1 MDQNVLQLIL
11 RVRDEA
17 SQELQKFSG
26 TLDKMGDNFEK
37 NLGKAG
43 AMSAGILTALGLM
56 TKAALTNAASYE
68 QNRVSLETMLGSAD
82 RAKDLLRELSDFASK
97 TPFELPTVVE
107 GSKQLLGYGIAA
119 NKVMPILDMLGD
131 VAATVGADKF
141 PTLITALGQVQ
152 AKGELSSRQLLQFTN
167 SGVGLGAELQKMF
180 GVTQETMNNMI
191 GDGKIGFTEVTKA
204 LQNMTSQGG
213 MYFQGMENQAKSLN
227 GIIANISDSVGR
239 SIRQLVGID
248 SQGDIREGSLFAVV
262 KDAAE
267 KFLVVLEK
275 VTPVVTDF
283 ITKMMQHKEVVMA
296 IAGALGGLLVLAL
309 IALISAIGGALIVMA
324 EFVIVGAAIGL
335 AVGFIIAHF
344 NEWKAKA
351 IEVIDYI
358 KTIPAA
364 IGEFVKGII
373 NWFIQ
378 LPGSIKQFFLDLF
391 LIDIPFAVGYVAGYL
406 SKAIPDMIAGVGAWF
421 ESLPAR
427 ISQGLISFGNAVK
440 DKVLSIG
447 SFIQEQFSQMPDR
460 INAFISRIPSVMA
473 DVFERAKQAVLD
485 KITGIW
491 KGVTGT
497 LKKIGDMLSGIVSG
511 GGNIVEK
518 IVNAAK
524 AGFTAGQDAYAEG
537 GYVRRTG
544 SALVHQGEFVL
555 SRDMLTGQS
564 AIPAS
569 VAETFNQPINIQ
581 AVMNSEMDLNLLGYR
596 LAWALR
602 NAR

>member
-1 MDQNVLQLIL
+1 MDQNVLQLVL

-26 TLDKMGDNFEK
+26 TLNKMGDNFKE
-37 NLGKAG
+37 NLTKAG
-43 AMSAGILTALGLM
+43 TMSAGILTALGLM

-82 RAKDLLRELSDFASK
+82 KAQRLLKELSDFASR
-97 TPFELPTVVE
+97 TPFQLPTVVE

-119 NKVMPILDMLGD
+119 DNVMPILSTLGD
-131 VAATVGADKF
+131 IAATVGADKL

-180 GVTQETMNNMI
+180 GVTQEVMNDMI
-191 GDGKIGFTEVTKA
+191 GDGKIGFKEVSQA

-213 MYFQGMENQAKSLN
+213 MYFKGMENQGKSLN
-227 GIIANISDSVGR
+227 GVIANITDSVGR
-239 SIRQLVGID
+239 SVRQLVGMD
-248 SQGDIREGSLFAVV
+248 SQGNIREGSLFAVV
-262 KDAAE
+262 KEAAQ

-275 VTPVVTDF
+275 VTPVVTDI
-283 ITKMMQHKEVVMA
+283 ITKMLQHKEVVMA

-309 IALISAIGGALIVMA
+309 IALISAIGGALVVMA
-324 EFVIVGAAIGL
+324 EFVVVGAVIGL
-335 AVGFIIAHF
+335 VVGVIITHF
-344 NEWKAKA
+344 NAWKAKA

-358 KTIPAA
+358 KSIPER
-364 IGEFVKGII
+364 IGEFIVNTI

-378 LPGSIKQFFLDLF
+378 LDSNIRKFFLDLF
-391 LIDIPFAVGYVAGYL
+391 LFGIPFAVGFAIGWL
-406 SKAIPDMIAGVGAWF
+406 MKAIPDTITAIGAWF
-421 ESLPAR
+421 SSLPERVA
-427 ISQGLISFGNAVK
+427 SGLSNFGTVVK
-440 DKVLSIG
+440 DRVLSIG
-447 SFIQEQFSQMPDR
+447 AFIQEQFSQMPDR
-460 INAFISRIPSVMA
+460 INGFISRIPGIMA
-473 DVFERAKQAVLD
+473 DVFERAKQAALD

-491 KGVTGT
+491 KGFTGT
-497 LKKIGDMLSGIVSG
+497 LKKIGDTLSNIVSG

-524 AGFTAGQDAYAEG
+524 SGFQAGQDSYDDG
-537 GYVRRTG
+537 GWVKRTG
-544 SALVHQGEFVL
+544 NALVHQGEFVL
-555 SRDMLTGQS
+555 SKDMLAGRAAVPS
-564 AIPAS
+564 SIGD
-569 VAETFNQPINIQ
+569 TFNQPINIQ
-581 AVMNSEMDLNLLGYR
+581 AVINSETDLNLIGYR